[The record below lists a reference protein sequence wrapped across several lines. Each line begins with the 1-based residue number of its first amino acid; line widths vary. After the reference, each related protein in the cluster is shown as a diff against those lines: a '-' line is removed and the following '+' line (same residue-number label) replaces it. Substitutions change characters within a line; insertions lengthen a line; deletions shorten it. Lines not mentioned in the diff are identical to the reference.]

1 MTNSSYSPVHPTP
14 KSDLWVV
21 TNFNPIDKF
30 PRDLRHPRTGTMI
43 YESLETAWEAADEAN
58 KLLHTAITAT
68 ANPEVD
74 LTEPLQQAL
83 TTKVSEV
90 NEQTLRGLIHHLVQN
105 ASYKEIKT
113 VISSLSEEDR
123 QNIFTFLLQQA
134 DTRTFTNA
142 FHDLNQN
149 KNTTQKETT
158 QP

>member
-83 TTKVSEV
+83 TTKVSKV
-90 NEQTLRGLIHHLVQN
+90 NEQTLHGLIHYLVRN
-105 ASYKEIKT
+105 ASYEEIET
-113 VISSLSEEDR
+113 VINNLSEEDR
-123 QNIFTFLLQQA
+123 QKYFTLILKQA
-134 DTRTFTNA
+134 DARILTNA
-142 FHDLNQN
+142 FHELNTGN
-149 KNTTQKETT
+149 HTY
-158 QP
+158 